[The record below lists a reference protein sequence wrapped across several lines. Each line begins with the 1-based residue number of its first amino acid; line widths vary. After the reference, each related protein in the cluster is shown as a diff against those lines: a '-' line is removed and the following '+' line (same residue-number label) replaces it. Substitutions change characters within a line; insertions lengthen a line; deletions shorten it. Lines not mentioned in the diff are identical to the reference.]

1 MKIKRM
7 ALLFSIA
14 VSAAVL
20 SMPLALNTLF
30 FGDDLYDAVLAESLG
45 VLPVSKAGRVMPM
58 SSAAADVLKSVGGRA
73 SAKIGGEKMSA
84 TNWIWSLAA
93 NPQKIG
99 SANIIRT
106 DNKDWASMLKAD
118 GRYFSYDEI
127 FETFPFWFLSI
138 IIAILPSFW

>member
-45 VLPVSKAGRVMPM
+45 VLPVSKAALR
-58 SSAAADVLKSVGGRA
+58 L
-73 SAKIGGEKMSA
+73 
-84 TNWIWSLAA
+84 TC
-93 NPQKIG
+93 
-99 SANIIRT
+99 
-106 DNKDWASMLKAD
+106 
-118 GRYFSYDEI
+118 
-127 FETFPFWFLSI
+127 
-138 IIAILPSFW
+138 